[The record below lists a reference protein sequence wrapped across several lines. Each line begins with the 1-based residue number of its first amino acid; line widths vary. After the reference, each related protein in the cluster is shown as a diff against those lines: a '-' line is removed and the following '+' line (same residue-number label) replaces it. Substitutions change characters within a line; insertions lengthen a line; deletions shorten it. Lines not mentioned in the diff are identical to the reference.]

1 LKVPQLLQA
10 LLELLKLQE
19 LQALL
24 ELQAL
29 QVLLLPVDPLQVQ
42 AYLLGAL
49 GELDAVGEGYL
60 RQV

>member
-1 LKVPQLLQA
+1 MPQLLQP

-29 QVLLLPVDPLQVQ
+29 QVLLLPVGPLQVQ
-42 AYLLGAL
+42 AYLLDAL
-49 GELDAVGEGYL
+49 DVLGAVGEGYL
-60 RQV
+60 RPV